1 MSISGSRDEI
11 YCQKPWD
18 EETYRINYHP
28 ELNKADSMFM
38 SNSNSNITRENS
50 PARFNEYWVPGTKQ
64 QKLKKRRYIYIAI
77 IILFCIL
84 VLGIIVF
91 ILWPRI
97 PSVSFDKL
105 QLSND
110 NNNNKEIVIN
120 ITAHVFSENYVG
132 GTVVVVN
139 GMLINS
145 KTNDSVYYSRYDI
158 IGAKSLLDI
167 PIILRFT
174 NTNCTIK
181 KEISI
186 SVVVESI
193 TDGLFNV
200 ISSNTFTENI
210 LW

>member
-1 MSISGSRDEI
+1 MSIRSIDEI
-11 YCQKPWD
+11 YCQKPKWD
-18 EETYRINYHP
+18 YDQDTYRINCHP
-28 ELNKADSMFM
+28 ELSKDDIVTSR
-38 SNSNSNITRENS
+38 SSNITRENS
-50 PARFNEYWVPGTKQ
+50 PARFNEYWIPGTKER
-64 QKLKKRRYIYIAI
+64 KSKKRIYIVIA
-77 IILFCIL
+77 IILFCML

-105 QLSND
+105 QLSNND
-110 NNNNKEIVIN
+110 KEIVIN

-139 GMLINS
+139 SMLINS

-167 PIILRFT
+167 PIILKFT
-174 NTNCTIK
+174 NTNCTIN
-181 KEISI
+181 KEISV

-193 TDGLFNV
+193 TDGLFNI